1 MPKSLH
7 PAMIALCLAVGAGV
21 GGISLLR
28 ASAVPDLNS
37 AERAEVFRQAL
48 TGAQSIP
55 ALDSAGQPATVRF
68 GTVTAA
74 SPGQCLRETISAAQP
89 GRQSQ
94 STSFVRFLCLFEVTD
109 SEAGHVLVA
118 ARADRFAR
126 GQQGNRH
133 ARALPAEEIALL
145 VPRIAALVP

>member
-7 PAMIALCLAVGAGV
+7 PAVIAICLAVGAGV

-28 ASAVPDLNS
+28 ASAIPDLNP
-37 AERAEVFRQAL
+37 AERAEVLRQAL
-48 TGAQSIP
+48 TGAQVIP

-68 GTVTAA
+68 GTVTA
-74 SPGQCLRETISAAQP
+74 STPGQCLRETISAAQP

-94 STSFVRFLCLFEVTD
+94 STTFVRFLCLFEVTD
-109 SEAGHVLVA
+109 SEAGNVHIA
-118 ARADRFAR
+118 ARADRFPR

-133 ARALPAEEIALL
+133 ARALPVDEIALL
-145 VPRIAALVP
+145 LPRIAALAP